1 MNKSKKKKKIE
12 ETAEF
17 FLKINQSGKHKP
29 FNKKIDKNILHL
41 ETV

>member
-1 MNKSKKKKKIE
+1 MNDSRKRGKLE